1 MDIIKKVA
9 KLEVRTTG
17 KYAMLKDNVL
27 REYGLHTP
35 NGSDSSAPAG
45 NRGSENSSLSL
56 GIGDGVGSD
65 EVPAGAGAA
74 AGEASDGSVGGG
86 GSTSSGGG
94 GSGAKPKR
102 RDILKDEELPRRW
115 EWQSLPR
122 IAEQKRIGRKTKA
135 AIVMVFERRAEEW
148 AKRFPGDGKDDEVTA
163 FCERFGIKH
172 TQMRFQV
179 VGLRSALTPTPRAGQ
194 LPHPP
199 FWSSHKHVPLSHAA
213 ARAATPGSTSA
224 DSSAPNGS
232 AAAATPAPLPPR
244 AWLQGGTQGGSSA
257 SASAA
262 KGAAALLA
270 AVRAA
275 AAEGSEPITD
285 KEGASDYGGGSDDN
299 GGGGDG
305 GSDGD
310 SDGGSDSSLGTA
322 AVSPPTPPALPGPLA
337 PPELFSGDV
346 GLPDGGQVRVT
357 DGHVELPEGMTHLP
371 NGAFRN
377 CAALLS
383 VSCPKTLRVIGSY
396 AFYGCT
402 SLARADFND
411 GLTSIGKRAFM
422 NTKSLNAS
430 PCPHATASLALR
442 PSQLRTFV
450 DRT

>member
-45 NRGSENSSLSL
+45 NRGSTSNEGSENSSLSL

-74 AGEASDGSVGGG
+74 AGEASDGSVGGGGDGGGTGGGTGGDGGGGG

-179 VGLRSALTPTPRAGQ
+179 VGLSAEKRADTHA
-194 LPHPP
+194 PCRPAAAPP
-199 FWSSHKHVPLSHAA
+199 FLELSQTCPPVPRSG
-213 ARAATPGSTSA
+213 P
-224 DSSAPNGS
+224 
-232 AAAATPAPLPPR
+232 
-244 AWLQGGTQGGSSA
+244 
-257 SASAA
+257 
-262 KGAAALLA
+262 
-270 AVRAA
+270 
-275 AAEGSEPITD
+275 
-285 KEGASDYGGGSDDN
+285 
-299 GGGGDG
+299 GGDTR
-305 GSDGD
+305 
-310 SDGGSDSSLGTA
+310 L
-322 AVSPPTPPALPGPLA
+322 
-337 PPELFSGDV
+337 
-346 GLPDGGQVRVT
+346 
-357 DGHVELPEGMTHLP
+357 
-371 NGAFRN
+371 N
-377 CAALLS
+377 
-383 VSCPKTLRVIGSY
+383 LR
-396 AFYGCT
+396 
-402 SLARADFND
+402 
-411 GLTSIGKRAFM
+411 
-422 NTKSLNAS
+422 
-430 PCPHATASLALR
+430 
-442 PSQLRTFV
+442 
-450 DRT
+450 